1 MGRGLARGKPRAGWG
16 LAGVRG
22 EGATEGRRWSRSAL
36 DCRPPRGPELQE
48 ALRCADAVIPAAPP
62 SPSGRA
68 FLGLW
73 IEFPAFWQG
82 WRRGWGFM
90 AVSAN
95 RKAYL
100 REPLSLDRGPVCPP
114 TPTANPDGLSRWR
127 IMEELLPRT
136 LKYSGSAMVTRA
148 TGDTGF
154 TGQLIST

>member
-1 MGRGLARGKPRAGWG
+1 
-16 LAGVRG
+16 
-22 EGATEGRRWSRSAL
+22 
-36 DCRPPRGPELQE
+36 
-48 ALRCADAVIPAAPP
+48 
-62 SPSGRA
+62 
-68 FLGLW
+68 
-73 IEFPAFWQG
+73 
-82 WRRGWGFM
+82 M

-114 TPTANPDGLSRWR
+114 TPTASPDGLSRWR

-136 LKYSGSAMVTRA
+136 LKYSGSAMVTPA